1 MHQLLQQIFSGLA
14 AGAIYASLALA
25 LVMIYRA
32 TDLVNFAQGEMAMFS
47 TYIAWTLVNAGLP
60 FWAAF
65 VLTLVVSFLGGMTIE
80 RVLIRPVENA
90 PVLAAVVVTIG
101 LLLIFNALA
110 GWIFTYTLQE
120 FPSPFPDRTM
130 FGALMT
136 TRDLGVIGVTL
147 VMLLLLFAFFRF
159 TATGLAMRA
168 AAQNPESARLCG
180 IPVGRMLAI
189 GWGLAAAIGATAG
202 IMVAPVLF
210 LDPNMM
216 GGVLLYAFAGAL
228 LGGIT
233 SPVGAVVG
241 GLIVGVTENL
251 VGTYLIASQ
260 LKLTVALGLDHPGA
274 GVQAERLVRHRDR
287 AAGVTMSKGLAAVLP
302 QDAAAAR
309 YGGLDAGAWR
319 WIGALALIALAAALP
334 FAVSNYHVFELTLVM
349 IYAIA
354 VLGLNILTGYNGQI
368 SLGHG
373 GFFAAGAYT
382 AAILMHR
389 YGVPYWATLPPAGLV
404 CFALGV
410 LFGLPALRFEGPY
423 LALVTLAMAVAT
435 PQLLKYFDT
444 WTGGQQGINLA
455 KVQPPPGLGIDRDR
469 WLYLVVLVVLLV
481 AMRVAANMLNGRT
494 GRAFVAIRDH
504 PIAAAA
510 MGIDVARYKTLAFGT
525 STSLTGIAGAL
536 SAIVIGFVAP
546 ESFSLFLSLSFL
558 VGSAVGGIATI
569 SGAIVGG
576 LFIEFVPNLA
586 NDISDAA
593 PWAIYGLAMLLL
605 MYAMP
610 RGVVGSIG
618 LLLQR
623 FRVAPRRA

>member
-1 MHQLLQQIFSGLA
+1 MMHQLLQQIFSGLA

-65 VLTLVVSFLGGMTIE
+65 VLTLVASFLGGMTIE
-80 RVLIRPVENA
+80 RILIRPVENA

-110 GWIFTYTLQE
+110 GWLFTYTLQE
-120 FPSPFPDRTM
+120 FPSPFPDRTL

-147 VMLLLLFAFFRF
+147 AMLLLLFAFFRF

-202 IMVAPVLF
+202 ILVAPVLF

-260 LKLTVALGLDHPGA
+260 LKLTVAL
-274 GVQAERLVRHRDR
+274 
-287 AAGVTMSKGLAAVLP
+287 
-302 QDAAAAR
+302 
-309 YGGLDAGAWR
+309 
-319 WIGALALIALAAALP
+319 ALII
-334 FAVSNYHVFELTLVM
+334 LVL
-349 IYAIA
+349 
-354 VLGLNILTGYNGQI
+354 VLRPNG
-368 SLGHG
+368 
-373 GFFAAGAYT
+373 
-382 AAILMHR
+382 
-389 YGVPYWATLPPAGLV
+389 
-404 CFALGV
+404 
-410 LFGLPALRFEGPY
+410 LFG
-423 LALVTLAMAVAT
+423 T
-435 PQLLKYFDT
+435 
-444 WTGGQQGINLA
+444 
-455 KVQPPPGLGIDRDR
+455 
-469 WLYLVVLVVLLV
+469 
-481 AMRVAANMLNGRT
+481 
-494 GRAFVAIRDH
+494 
-504 PIAAAA
+504 
-510 MGIDVARYKTLAFGT
+510 
-525 STSLTGIAGAL
+525 
-536 SAIVIGFVAP
+536 AIV
-546 ESFSLFLSLSFL
+546 
-558 VGSAVGGIATI
+558 
-569 SGAIVGG
+569 
-576 LFIEFVPNLA
+576 
-586 NDISDAA
+586 
-593 PWAIYGLAMLLL
+593 
-605 MYAMP
+605 
-610 RGVVGSIG
+610 R
-618 LLLQR
+618 
-623 FRVAPRRA
+623 RV

>member
-14 AGAIYASLALA
+14 AGAVYASLALA

-260 LKLTVALGLDHPGA
+260 LKLTVALGLII
-274 GVQAERLVRHRDR
+274 LV
-287 AAGVTMSKGLAAVLP
+287 L
-302 QDAAAAR
+302 
-309 YGGLDAGAWR
+309 
-319 WIGALALIALAAALP
+319 
-334 FAVSNYHVFELTLVM
+334 VFRP
-349 IYAIA
+349 
-354 VLGLNILTGYNGQI
+354 NG
-368 SLGHG
+368 
-373 GFFAAGAYT
+373 
-382 AAILMHR
+382 
-389 YGVPYWATLPPAGLV
+389 
-404 CFALGV
+404 
-410 LFGLPALRFEGPY
+410 LFG
-423 LALVTLAMAVAT
+423 T
-435 PQLLKYFDT
+435 
-444 WTGGQQGINLA
+444 
-455 KVQPPPGLGIDRDR
+455 
-469 WLYLVVLVVLLV
+469 
-481 AMRVAANMLNGRT
+481 
-494 GRAFVAIRDH
+494 
-504 PIAAAA
+504 
-510 MGIDVARYKTLAFGT
+510 
-525 STSLTGIAGAL
+525 
-536 SAIVIGFVAP
+536 AIV
-546 ESFSLFLSLSFL
+546 
-558 VGSAVGGIATI
+558 
-569 SGAIVGG
+569 
-576 LFIEFVPNLA
+576 
-586 NDISDAA
+586 
-593 PWAIYGLAMLLL
+593 
-605 MYAMP
+605 
-610 RGVVGSIG
+610 R
-618 LLLQR
+618 
-623 FRVAPRRA
+623 RV